1 MGGGSEVGTRRKVQ
15 DDGHGGSRRCPVRPL
30 EGCQPLSRWSA
41 GLASDPPLPGPSRRR
56 YPIDSCTCS
65 ALLLIKALRRGM
77 AAACTTSLR
86 GLAGR
91 AAIILF
97 FQTACAASS
106 AAPRFCGAAALNC
119 CTMLRLDAS
128 HWHCSAV
135 LQSRPCTQSAQ
146 LPTSGR
152 HGRSRPVADR
162 SRAQQ
167 RMRATT
173 EMRPL
178 AYGPCDAANGD
189 AHSTSRDSSFR
200 KGPFDLLSPM
210 LVTPL
215 LEAKRLT
222 NVHAECRTFRWRAKG
237 GALAATPNREGR
249 SSRGLTPPSPLTLR

>member
-1 MGGGSEVGTRRKVQ
+1 MEVRDGVRR
-15 DDGHGGSRRCPVRPL
+15 DHWRAASRSRDGQRASPRTHRCL
-30 EGCQPLSRWSA
+30 G
-41 GLASDPPLPGPSRRR
+41 
-56 YPIDSCTCS
+56 
-65 ALLLIKALRRGM
+65 RRGGAIRST
-77 AAACTTSLR
+77 AAPAVPCSSSRHYGAAWQQPAQLRWR

-200 KGPFDLLSPM
+200 KGPF
-210 LVTPL
+210 
-215 LEAKRLT
+215 
-222 NVHAECRTFRWRAKG
+222 G
-237 GALAATPNREGR
+237 
-249 SSRGLTPPSPLTLR
+249 